1 MKSPNNTEYI
11 VFDLI
16 KEYLK
21 KKPFFSVEDIV
32 VFINNRVKLNPNI
45 NKNRI
50 EKIIKKFI
58 KRRVLIPGTKLMR
71 NNIIEHPIR
80 NEIFNLIK
88 QTPSNINEI
97 MKAINIGSN
106 QVLWHLSCLEKFQF
120 VRSKKFE
127 NQRVFFQ
134 YDLNPEFDEL
144 YFYLKQNIVKEI
156 ISFIQKN
163 SLKEFKIT
171 EIANGLKKNYNTIKK
186 YLKIL
191 QNLRLITIKKQNRKV
206 FFCLNEDKYFEV
218 RKLINEE

>member
-21 KKPFFSVEDIV
+21 KKPFFSIEDIV

-50 EKIIKKFI
+50 EKIIKKLI
-58 KRRVLIPGTKLMR
+58 KKRVIIPGTKLMK
-71 NNIIEHPIR
+71 NNIIEHPVR
-80 NEIFNLIK
+80 NEIFNLIE

-120 VRSKKFE
+120 VRSKIFE
-127 NQRVFFQ
+127 NQRVFFKS
-134 YDLNPEFDEL
+134 DFNPEFDKL
-144 YFYLKQNIVKEI
+144 YFYLKQNMVKEI
-156 ISFIQKN
+156 IAFIQGEK
-163 SLKEFKIT
+163 KEFKIT
-171 EIANGLKKNYNTIKK
+171 EIANGLKRNYNTIKK

-191 QNLRLITIKKQNRKV
+191 QNLQLITIKRQNRKV
-206 FFCLNEDKYFEV
+206 LFSLNEDKYFEV

>member
-1 MKSPNNTEYI
+1 MK
-11 VFDLI
+11 
-16 KEYLK
+16 
-21 KKPFFSVEDIV
+21 
-32 VFINNRVKLNPNI
+32 
-45 NKNRI
+45 
-50 EKIIKKFI
+50 
-58 KRRVLIPGTKLMR
+58 
-71 NNIIEHPIR
+71 NNIIEHPVR

-127 NQRVFFQ
+127 NQRVFFKF
-134 YDLNPEFDEL
+134 DLNPEFDEL
-144 YFYLKQNIVKEI
+144 HFYLKQSIVKEI

-171 EIANGLKKNYNTIKK
+171 EIANGLKRNYNSIKK
-186 YLKIL
+186 YFKIL
-191 QNLRLITIKKQNRKV
+191 QKLQLITIRRQNRIV
-206 FFCLNEDKYFEV
+206 LFCLNEDKYFEV